1 MYQRTSNGKWPGW
14 SNLDF
19 RLKSSAAG
27 EENKDAQRGRDLGLG
42 IRAADST
49 CRVEKMGR
57 CDDDA

>member
-1 MYQRTSNGKWPGW
+1 MAW
-14 SNLDF
+14 LEF

-27 EENKDAQRGRDLGLG
+27 EENKDAQRGRYLGLG